1 MLPLPTV
8 RAVHP
13 GWRGAEQVIA
23 ALAVPVIAADIDRA
37 EIPAALKRASRTLH
51 PYRADWR
58 HSDPLVFAGQA
69 HSGPAQVRLSACLGL
84 CEVYHR
90 HGF

>member
-1 MLPLPTV
+1 MLPLATV

-23 ALAVPVIAADIDRA
+23 AVAMPMIAADIDRA
-37 EIPAALKRASRTLH
+37 KIPATLKRASRTLH
-51 PYRADWR
+51 PDCPDWR
-58 HSDPLVFAGQA
+58 HRDPLVFAGQA
-69 HSGPAQVRLSACLGL
+69 HSRAAEVRLSVCLGL